1 MLALVGERVWVERAA
16 EQADADYVPLGAVA
30 VFAVVEERDAVAR
43 LGEVIEA
50 VGRDLETGSI
60 PGCVVMR
67 RPPQGPEHRLAGSLV
82 GADGEREERSEQNPS
97 LVPVDVRLYV
107 QASRAGEEPVGLRDD
122 RASPS
127 ADHAHGGAERPVLHD
142 LDAFDAGDLLP
153 LLLVPLVHIPR
164 LPVAGLVRVSPELV
178 GASVQDLSAGL
189 PVVDAVECAVV
200 THLHAQ
206 ETVVQN
212 SAPVRDLG
220 TDVSGPAR
228 DR

>member
-1 MLALVGERVWVERAA
+1 
-16 EQADADYVPLGAVA
+16 
-30 VFAVVEERDAVAR
+30 
-43 LGEVIEA
+43 
-50 VGRDLETGSI
+50 
-60 PGCVVMR
+60 MR
-67 RPPQGPEHRLAGSLV
+67 RPPYGPEHRLAGGLV

-127 ADHAHGGAERPVLHD
+127 ADHAHGGAERSVLHN

-164 LPVAGLVRVSPELV
+164 LPVAGLVRVGPELV
-178 GASVQDLSAGL
+178 GASVQDLTTGL
-189 PVVDAVECAVV
+189 PVVDAVERAILPY
-200 THLHAQ
+200 LHAQ

-212 SAPVRDLG
+212 SAPTRDLSA
-220 TDVSGPAR
+220 DIL
-228 DR
+228 DRR